1 MTLHRRLAYAVIG
14 MLASQLVACSANP
27 EPAPAPAPEQH
38 QELRRAIQEPI
49 DKARAAEAQLQE
61 QQKALQ
67 QQIDQ
72 AQEQAPP
79 PTEP

>member
-27 EPAPAPAPEQH
+27 EPAPAPEQH

-67 QQIDQ
+67 QQINQ

-79 PTEP
+79 PTER